1 MRVPFNLSERWLRK
15 DAMAGALM
23 FAIGLAVTAQAMTY
37 PLGTLA
43 HMGPGFFPS
52 ALGVLLAL
60 IGVGIALSRPA
71 DVSSADA
78 GEARFARPPAR
89 KPEWRGWACITLGIV
104 SFIVLGHYGGLLPAT
119 FGVVFISALG
129 DRDNTIRSASYL
141 ALAISA
147 VCVVVFWWALKIQL
161 PLFQWGQ

>member
-1 MRVPFNLSERWLRK
+1 MRAPFNLPERWLRK
-15 DAMAGALM
+15 DAMAGGLM
-23 FAIGLAVTAQAMTY
+23 FVIGLAVTAQASTY

-60 IGVGIALSRPA
+60 IGVGIALSQPA
-71 DVSSADA
+71 DASPTEQAH
-78 GEARFARPPAR
+78 ETKPAR
-89 KPEWRGWACITLGIV
+89 KPEWRGWTCITLGIV

-129 DRDNTIRSASYL
+129 DRNNTVRSATCL
-141 ALAISA
+141 ALAISL

>member
-1 MRVPFNLSERWLRK
+1 MRAPFNLPERWLRK

-23 FAIGLAVTAQAMTY
+23 FAIGLAVMAQASTY

-60 IGVGIALSRPA
+60 IGVAIALSRPA
-71 DVSSADA
+71 DASSADA
-78 GEARFARPPAR
+78 RETHAAQEPAR
-89 KPEWRGWACITLGIV
+89 KPEWRGWACITAGIV

-129 DRDNTIRSASYL
+129 DRDNTVRSAACL
-141 ALAISA
+141 ALAISV